1 MTLSENQNQT
11 PRSTAT
17 LSKRMLIGG
26 GIALAVIAVFVFGAG
41 NGKPEWGNYWM
52 VKPLILTPLI
62 GAFGGAYTY
71 VINRLSLHRA
81 FTIVLSIVG
90 FIMIL
95 WVGIVLGLN
104 GTMWD

>member
-1 MTLSENQNQT
+1 MSLSENLHQT
-11 PRSTAT
+11 PRSTTSLAI
-17 LSKRMLIGG
+17 RMLIGG

-41 NGKPEWGNYWM
+41 EGKPEWGNYWM
-52 VKPLILTPLI
+52 VKPLLLTPLI

-71 VINRLSLHRA
+71 IINRFGLNRA
-81 FTIVLSIVG
+81 LTFVLSIIG
-90 FIMIL
+90 FFMIL